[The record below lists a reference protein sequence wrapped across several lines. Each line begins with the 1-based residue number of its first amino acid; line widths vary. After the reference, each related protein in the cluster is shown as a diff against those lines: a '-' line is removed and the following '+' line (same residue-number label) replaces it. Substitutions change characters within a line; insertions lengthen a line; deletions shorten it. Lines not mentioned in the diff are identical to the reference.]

1 MLGLTET
8 YILQMLQV
16 QKVHTL
22 TGHRDCVYSLQSGEQ
37 NNEFFSGAGD
47 GMVVLW
53 NLQNPDEGQLIAK
66 LPNSVYALCYLRDQN
81 LLVAGHNYD
90 GIHVLNWKERK
101 ELTSLQLSKTAIFDI
116 QSFGNNLFVA
126 SGDGTVSVVDIRDWS
141 VIKRISNSDKSA
153 RTLAINIIQGEL
165 AVGYSDNYIR
175 IFDLSNYQLVR
186 EWQAHA
192 NSVFCLAYSGD
203 SKTLISGS
211 RDARLKAWDAQAKYE
226 QTREVA
232 AHLYAIN
239 HLAFSPNGK
248 HFVTCS
254 LDKSIKVWDSDNLT
268 LLKVIDKARHAGH
281 GTSVNKLLWTSF
293 ENQMIS
299 ASDDRSI
306 SVWNIIF

>member
-1 MLGLTET
+1 M
-8 YILQMLQV
+8 IQI
-16 QKVHTL
+16 QKIHTL
-22 TGHRDCVYSLQSGEQ
+22 TGHRDCVYALEHGEQ
-37 NNEFFSGAGD
+37 SNQFFSGAGD
-47 GMVVLW
+47 GMIVLW
-53 NLQNPDEGQLIAK
+53 DLKTPNEGEVIAK
-66 LPNSVYALCYLRDQN
+66 LPNSVYAFHYLQKQN

-90 GIHVLNWKERK
+90 GIHLLDWKAKK
-101 ELTSLQLSKTAIFDI
+101 ELTSLQLSKAAIFDI
-116 QSFGNNLFVA
+116 QSFECDLFVA
-126 SGDGTVSVVDIRDWS
+126 SGDGAVSVVDIQNWS
-141 VIKRISNSDKSA
+141 IKNKIAGSEKSA
-153 RTLAINIIQGEL
+153 RTMAINIPQGEL

-175 IFDLSNYQLVR
+175 VFDLKNYQLKY

-203 SKTLISGS
+203 SKILISGS
-211 RDARLKAWDAQAKYE
+211 RDARLKIWDAQGKYA
-226 QTREVA
+226 QTAEVA

-254 LDKSIKVWDSDNLT
+254 LDKSIKVWDSNNLT

-293 ENQMIS
+293 DNQMIS
-299 ASDDRSI
+299 ASDDRTI